1 MRLLPRMFSVK
12 AQIGIRMKDARFG
25 EPALRDSHRSRPSH
39 PTLLA
44 AALRLLNTGEIEP
57 PCGVPS
63 SAYVTTPSC
72 IAPALSHF
80 PIRPRIPGSAMR

>member
-25 EPALRDSHRSRPSH
+25 EPAVRDSHESRPSH

-44 AALRLLNTGEIEP
+44 AAPKRTHP
-57 PCGVPS
+57 
-63 SAYVTTPSC
+63 
-72 IAPALSHF
+72 APDHL
-80 PIRPRIPGSAMR
+80 